1 MRRKGRRNLITGGG
15 GCSKALCCRYKACS
29 TSDRPARPWSTQ
41 HVSSHA
47 VQQPDLL
54 TSPLTILSPLP
65 TRQAR
70 RTAYL
75 LAASSAIQVHKA
87 RPAHA
92 ASLALASSMIAS
104 SRRARAAVAE
114 SAAAA
119 APYGGLGAGAGSVA
133 GPAGDSAHGAA
144 AVGGLTA
151 PPVAPMPMDEIEACC
166 VCHEVEVALR
176 RGDAAEV
183 RRLLSDP
190 SCLPDAVSFLAAPH
204 LLQLAEA
211 ARRGPYED
219 LWACQC
225 LYRLVL
231 DQAIHVSGSSG
242 GNAALA
248 ATAAAAPIGM
258 AFHSGAAAISPA
270 GGTGATQHQ
279 GRGVDGALVSRLVR
293 ELVLLASRDD
303 ERLRRYEDAL
313 TVISTLARRQPI
325 APTPTFDTAGEG
337 DAPVSG
343 PASTLLALYPEPE
356 LRWLVTSCWNR
367 GCHHRRLSRPRDAV
381 PYLRAAVRMLQHFPA
396 MAAEHEAMM
405 GEQLRLA
412 EAEAEQAGRAQAGA
426 WQE

>member
-1 MRRKGRRNLITGGG
+1 M
-15 GCSKALCCRYKACS
+15 
-29 TSDRPARPWSTQ
+29 
-41 HVSSHA
+41 H
-47 VQQPDLL
+47 
-54 TSPLTILSPLP
+54 
-65 TRQAR
+65 QAR
-70 RTAYL
+70 RTAYV

-104 SRRARAAVAE
+104 SRRARSAVAE

-119 APYGGLGAGAGSVA
+119 APYSGLGAGAGSVA
-133 GPAGDSAHGAA
+133 GAAGTGDHAA
-144 AVGGLTA
+144 AAGGVSA

-166 VCHEVEVALR
+166 VCREVEVALR
-176 RGDAAEV
+176 RCDRAEV
-183 RRLLSDP
+183 RRLLSDS
-190 SCLPDAVSFLAAPH
+190 SCLPDAVGFLAAPH

-231 DQAIHVSGSSG
+231 DQAVHVSGSSS
-242 GNAALA
+242 GNAALV

-258 AFHSGAAAISPA
+258 AFHSNAAALGPA
-270 GGTGATQHQ
+270 GGTGAAQHQ
-279 GRGVDGALVSRLVR
+279 GRGFDGALVSRLVR

-303 ERLRRYEDAL
+303 ERLRRYKDAL
-313 TVISTLARRQPI
+313 SIISTLARRQAI
-325 APTPTFDTAGEG
+325 AHTPTCDTAGEG

-343 PASTLLALYPEPE
+343 AASTFLALYPDPE

-381 PYLRAAVRMLQHFPA
+381 PYLRTAVRMLQHFPA

-412 EAEAEQAGRAQAGA
+412 EAEAEQAGRVQAGA